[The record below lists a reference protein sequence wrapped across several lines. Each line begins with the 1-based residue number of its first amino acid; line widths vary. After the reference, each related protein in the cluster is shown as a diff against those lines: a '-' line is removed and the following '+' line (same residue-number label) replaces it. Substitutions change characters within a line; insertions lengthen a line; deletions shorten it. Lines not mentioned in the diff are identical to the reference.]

1 MTESEFNMQPPSSQ
15 ELPEVEFK
23 HENVFTGIIGAF
35 LGACI
40 GGAAIVL
47 LNQLGYIASISGLI
61 LAVCT
66 LKGYEL
72 LGGKRSTTGIII
84 SIVLMLIMPYL
95 ADRISWALEI
105 VEVFAEEGVTFAAA
119 FASVHEIVE
128 LNALTVDYFKGLGM
142 VYLFTA
148 IGAIGTLR
156 NAFVKK

>member
-1 MTESEFNMQPPSSQ
+1 MSEFDTPVENPAS
-15 ELPEVEFK
+15 PEIVEK
-23 HENVFTGIIGAF
+23 QENVFTGIIGAF

-84 SIVLMLIMPYL
+84 SIALMLIMPYI

-105 VEVFAEEGVTFAAA
+105 VKVFAEEGVTFAAA

-128 LNALTVDYFKGLGM
+128 LNELTADYFKDLGM

-156 NAFVKK
+156 TAFAKK